1 LLQSKEK
8 YKGSKEKEAMANQ
21 VNMEKDG
28 AVAIISFCNPPMNF
42 ISNQMLKEFYAE
54 LKRVKQDP
62 SIRVLVLTGG
72 MKDSFITHYDVSE
85 LLEYARNNKNL
96 AKGGMIG
103 ARITT
108 WLSGMIEKH
117 TWLENLIINA
127 LSKRPAVD
135 QGIFYWARCME
146 LLDTMPKPVIAA
158 ISGLSLGGG
167 CEISLCCDFRFMA
180 DNDQYKIG
188 LPEVLVGIIPGGTG
202 TPMRLPRIVG
212 EAKAL
217 EILLT
222 GALYTPKEAEAMGLI
237 HKALPADELM
247 AYVME
252 LAHRLERGA
261 PIAQAALRKSVR
273 KGSRMAFP
281 DARVLDLYLTNMAMF
296 SEDAEAGMSKYVK
309 ITSKFDSL
317 DLDLIMDSAES
328 LRNGREVEFQ
338 NK

>member
-1 LLQSKEK
+1 
-8 YKGSKEKEAMANQ
+8 MTNQ
-21 VNMEKDG
+21 VNMKKEG
-28 AVAIISFCNPPMNF
+28 VVAVITFCNPPMNF

-54 LKRVKQDP
+54 LKRIKQDS

-85 LLEYARNNKNL
+85 LLKYAQNNKHL
-96 AKGGMIG
+96 AKGGLIG
-103 ARITT
+103 ARITM
-108 WLSGMIEKH
+108 WLSSLIEKH
-117 TWLENLIINA
+117 AWLENRIINA

-146 LLDTMPKPVIAA
+146 ILDTMPKPIIAA

-217 EILLT
+217 EMLLT
-222 GALYTPKEAEAMGLI
+222 GALYTPKEAEAIGLI
-237 HKALPADELM
+237 SKALPADELM
-247 AYVME
+247 PYVME
-252 LAHRLERGA
+252 LAHRLGRGA

-281 DARVLDLYLTNMAMF
+281 DAKTLDLYLTNTAMF
-296 SEDAEAGMSKYVK
+296 SEDAEAGMSKYVN

-317 DLDLIMDSAES
+317 DLDRVMESAES
-328 LRNGREVEFQ
+328 LRNGREVEFK